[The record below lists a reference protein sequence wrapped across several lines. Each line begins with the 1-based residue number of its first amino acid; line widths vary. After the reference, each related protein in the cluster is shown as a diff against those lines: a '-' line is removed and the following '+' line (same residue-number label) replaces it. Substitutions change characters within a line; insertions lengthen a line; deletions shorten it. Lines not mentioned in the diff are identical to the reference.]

1 MKMKLNGLFWIEI
14 LFINSIL
21 AEEFKIREI
30 VNSFIREGLKKI
42 WNFPDL
48 IPDIFWILKGNL
60 EEKSNT
66 KSTDAQGI
74 LKPKSVID

>member
-1 MKMKLNGLFWIEI
+1 MKMKLNGLFRIEI

-48 IPDIFWILKGNL
+48 IPDIF
-60 EEKSNT
+60 
-66 KSTDAQGI
+66 
-74 LKPKSVID
+74 